1 MKTSRSAALAA
12 SAICALLLTA
22 CGGGDG
28 TPTADTATS
37 ATTTA
42 APALEVVSM
51 GTPFAVK
58 DKTGITL
65 GTVTVLAAEKN
76 PECTTRYGTP
86 TAPDGTAVAVQLRV
100 ETTPTHDEQT
110 FMRTTDRDFSEV
122 TSSGVTKDVG
132 IDNDTCIAD
141 RDKFMKSFT
150 PSSKYEGWVLLDVS
164 DPASKLIYRPQY
176 SLGGPSY
183 QVVDLATVADGQPT
197 AAPVTPAEPTVAE
210 TTPAWTPAETPSVQL
225 APEPPTGYTGAPI
238 GEPAP
243 LTGKVID
250 HCMSDPIYQTGTTMF
265 TDGTTG
271 WTQEC
276 AG

>member
-1 MKTSRSAALAA
+1 MT
-12 SAICALLLTA
+12 TA
-22 CGGGDG
+22 
-28 TPTADTATS
+28 
-37 ATTTA
+37 A

-51 GTPFAVK
+51 GTPFTVK
-58 DKTGITL
+58 DRAGATL

-86 TAPDGTAVAVQLRV
+86 TEPDGTAVAVQLRV

-141 RDKFMKSFT
+141 RDKFMQPFT

-164 DPASKLIYRPQY
+164 DPQSKLIYRPQH

-183 QVVDLATVADGQPT
+183 QVADLSTIVEAQRVTSEAPVEPVRTEVPPVPTTVAVPKVEST
-197 AAPVTPAEPTVAE
+197 PEAPV
-210 TTPAWTPAETPSVQL
+210 
-225 APEPPTGYTGAPI
+225 GFTGAPN
-238 GEPAP
+238 GAPAP

-250 HCMSDPIYQTGTTMF
+250 HCMTDPMYQTGTTMF

-271 WTQEC
+271 WTQQC
-276 AG
+276 AS

>member
-28 TPTADTATS
+28 TPTADSATS

-51 GTPFAVK
+51 GTPFTVEDRVGA
-58 DKTGITL
+58 TL
-65 GTVTVLAAEKN
+65 GTVTVLAAEKD

-86 TAPDGTAVAVQLRV
+86 TEPDGTAVAVQLRV
-100 ETTPTHDEQT
+100 ESTLAHDEQT

-132 IDNDTCIAD
+132 IDNHTCIAD
-141 RDKFMKSFT
+141 RDKFMQPFT

-164 DPASKLIYRPQY
+164 DPQSKLIYRPQY

-183 QVVDLATVADGQPT
+183 QVADLSIVVEAPRVSPEAPTEPVQTEAPYVPTTVVVPKVQSTPD
-197 AAPVTPAEPTVAE
+197 APV
-210 TTPAWTPAETPSVQL
+210 
-225 APEPPTGYTGAPI
+225 GYTGAPN
-238 GEPAP
+238 GARSVDRQGDRP
-243 LTGKVID
+243 LHD
-250 HCMSDPIYQTGTTMF
+250 
-265 TDGTTG
+265 
-271 WTQEC
+271 
-276 AG
+276 